1 MTPVVASSA
10 TSQRRPAQMS
20 YLKHPRQQE
29 RRPDSL
35 KAQSE
40 RFVAPTTDTEHH
52 MVTPVKQLHRL
63 VRKGTIN
70 TFFFCL
76 SVNLY
81 NEGQ

>member
-1 MTPVVASSA
+1 MTPVVTSSA
-10 TSQRRPAQMS
+10 ASQRCPAQMS
-20 YLKHPRQQE
+20 YLKRRRQQE
-29 RRPDSL
+29 RQPDSL

-40 RFVAPTTDTEHH
+40 RFVAPTTDAEHH
-52 MVTPVKQLHRL
+52 TVTPVKQLQML